1 MVTFRGNRTVFLL
14 SLNSYSKNKFYFIMK
29 SVIISMSKKQYTKCE
44 RQGDYLKK
52 QKRIPPILIAV
63 VIGIIMV
70 IIFVIGT
77 IIEKYTPS
85 DKMVSGDKIN
95 DMYYISG
102 EDKDKIAIV
111 LQDEI
116 VEDKAVMEDNTMYLN
131 IDFVKKYFDDRYY
144 WDNTENVLL
153 YTTPN
158 DVIRS
163 DVGTQ
168 DYYVTKAKNTVDYVI
183 VKTDGTNVYVALDF
197 VMLFSNIQYKYYD
210 KPARLVFTYKWNQV
224 EQVNVK
230 ENTELRIYAGIK
242 QDILKKIKKK
252 DVLTVIDEGKNW
264 YKTVTEDGYI
274 GYVKKKY
281 VSGKKWVQLVNEGY
295 KEPVYTNIHKDFTI
309 SMGWHMIVSAAD
321 NNNIVDLTTNTKGM
335 NVISPTWFRIIDNNG
350 TLSSLA
356 DESYVTRAHQ
366 LGLEVWARVDDQSS
380 DSSNDLVFTS
390 TSKRE
395 NIINQLISAAIQYN
409 LDGINIDFEYIT
421 EDIAEDYIQCLRELS
436 VKCRN
441 NGIVLSVDDKVP
453 LASNEYYN
461 RIEQGK
467 IVDYV
472 IVMAYDE
479 HWGIDSGA
487 GSTASISWVT
497 EGVANT
503 VKQVPSEKVVLG
515 IPFYTKIW
523 GERSDGTVE
532 TFSNATMDI
541 AQATVAAHGC
551 EQIWLEDIGQNY
563 SEYQEGELTYR
574 IWIEDAASIE
584 RKVKLIGEYGLAG
597 VSAWRLGAESAD
609 VWNTIVKYTN

>member
-1 MVTFRGNRTVFLL
+1 M
-14 SLNSYSKNKFYFIMK
+14 
-29 SVIISMSKKQYTKCE
+29 
-44 RQGDYLKK
+44 KK
-52 QKRIPPILIAV
+52 QKRIPPVLIAV

-70 IIFVIGT
+70 IVFIIGT

-85 DKMVSGDKIN
+85 DKKVSEDKIN
-95 DMYYISG
+95 DMYYVTGDNKDEIS
-102 EDKDKIAIV
+102 IV

-116 VEDKAVMEDNTMYLN
+116 VEDKAVKDNDTVYLN
-131 IDFVKKYFDDRYY
+131 INFIKKYFDDRYY

-168 DYYVTKAKNTVDYVI
+168 EYYVTKAKNNVDYVI

-210 KPARLVFTYKWNQV
+210 NPSRLVFKYKWNEVQQV
-224 EQVNVK
+224 SVREG
-230 ENTELRIYAGIK
+230 TELRIYAGIK
-242 QDILKKIKKK
+242 QDILKKVKKK
-252 DVLTVIDEGKNW
+252 DILTVIDEGKNW
-264 YKTVTEDGYI
+264 YKVATEDGYI

-281 VSGKKWVQLVNEGY
+281 TGTKKTVTLVNEAY

-309 SMGWHMIVSAAD
+309 SMGWHMMVSQAD
-321 NNNIVDLTTNTKGM
+321 NNNIVDLTTNAKGM
-335 NVISPTWFRIIDNNG
+335 NVISPTWFRIVDNNG

-356 DESYVTRAHQ
+356 DGNYVTRAHQ
-366 LGLEVWARVDDQSS
+366 LGLEVWAMVDDQSS
-380 DSSNDLVFTS
+380 DSSNDQVFTS

-421 EDIAEDYIQCLRELS
+421 DDIAEDYIQFLRELS

-441 NGIVLSVDDKVP
+441 NGVVLSVDDKVP
-453 LASNEYYN
+453 IASNEYYN
-461 RIEQGK
+461 RTEQGK

-479 HWGIDSGA
+479 HWGVESGA

-497 EGVANT
+497 DGIANT
-503 VKQVPSEKVVLG
+503 VKQVPAEKVVLG

-523 GERSDGTVE
+523 GERPDGSVE
-532 TFSNATMDI
+532 TFSTATMDI
-541 AQATVAAHGC
+541 AESTVAAHGC
-551 EQIWLEDIGQNY
+551 EKIWLEDIGQNY
-563 SEYQEGELTYR
+563 CEYNEGELTYR
-574 IWIEDAASIE
+574 IWLEDAASIE
-584 RKVKLIGEYGLAG
+584 RKVKLISQYGLAG
-597 VSAWRLGAESAD
+597 VSAWRLGSESAD
-609 VWNTIVKYTN
+609 IWNTIVKYTN

>member
-1 MVTFRGNRTVFLL
+1 M
-14 SLNSYSKNKFYFIMK
+14 
-29 SVIISMSKKQYTKCE
+29 
-44 RQGDYLKK
+44 KK
-52 QKRIPPILIAV
+52 QKRIPPVLIAV

-70 IIFVIGT
+70 IVFIIGT

-85 DKMVSGDKIN
+85 DKKVSEDKIN
-95 DMYYISG
+95 DMYYVTGDNKDEIS
-102 EDKDKIAIV
+102 IV

-116 VEDKAVMEDNTMYLN
+116 VEDKAVKDNDTVYLN
-131 IDFVKKYFDDRYY
+131 INFIKKYFDDRYY

-168 DYYVTKAKNTVDYVI
+168 EYYVTKAKNNVDYVI

-210 KPARLVFTYKWNQV
+210 NPSRIVFKYKWNEVQQV
-224 EQVNVK
+224 SVREG
-230 ENTELRIYAGIK
+230 TELRIYAGIK
-242 QDILKKIKKK
+242 QDILKKVKKK

-264 YKTVTEDGYI
+264 YKVATEDGYI

-281 VSGKKWVQLVNEGY
+281 TGAKKTVTLVNEAY

-309 SMGWHMIVSAAD
+309 SMGWHMMVSQAD
-321 NNNIVDLTTNTKGM
+321 NNDIVDLTTNAKGM
-335 NVISPTWFRIIDNNG
+335 NVISPTWFRIVDNNG

-356 DESYVTRAHQ
+356 DGNYVTRAHQ
-366 LGLEVWARVDDQSS
+366 LGLEVWAMVDDQSS
-380 DSSNDLVFTS
+380 DSSNDQVFTS
-390 TSKRE
+390 TSKRD

-421 EDIAEDYIQCLRELS
+421 EDIAEDYIQFLRELS

-441 NGIVLSVDDKVP
+441 NGVVLSVDDKVP
-453 LASNEYYN
+453 IASNEYYN
-461 RIEQGK
+461 RTEQGK

-479 HWGIDSGA
+479 HWGVESGA

-497 EGVANT
+497 DGIANT
-503 VKQVPSEKVVLG
+503 VKQVPAEKVVLG

-523 GERSDGTVE
+523 GERADGSVE
-532 TFSNATMDI
+532 TFSTATMDI
-541 AQATVAAHGC
+541 AESTVAAHGC
-551 EQIWLEDIGQNY
+551 EKIWLEDIGQNY
-563 SEYQEGELTYR
+563 SEYNEGGLTYR
-574 IWIEDAASIE
+574 IWLEDAASIE
-584 RKVKLIGEYGLAG
+584 RKVKLISQYGLAG
-597 VSAWRLGAESAD
+597 VSAWRLGSESAD
-609 VWNTIVKYTN
+609 IWNTIVKYTN

>member
-1 MVTFRGNRTVFLL
+1 M
-14 SLNSYSKNKFYFIMK
+14 
-29 SVIISMSKKQYTKCE
+29 
-44 RQGDYLKK
+44 KK
-52 QKRIPPILIAV
+52 QKRIPPVLIAV

-70 IIFVIGT
+70 IVFIIGT

-85 DKMVSGDKIN
+85 DKKVSEDKIN
-95 DMYYISG
+95 DMYYVTGNNKNEIS
-102 EDKDKIAIV
+102 IV

-116 VEDKAVMEDNTMYLN
+116 VEDKAVKDNDTVYLN
-131 IDFVKKYFDDRYY
+131 INFIKKYFDDRYY

-168 DYYVTKAKNTVDYVI
+168 EYYVTKAKNNVDYVI

-197 VMLFSNIQYKYYD
+197 VMLFSNVQYKYYD
-210 KPARLVFTYKWNQV
+210 NPSRLVFKYKWNEVQQV
-224 EQVNVK
+224 SVK
-230 ENTELRIYAGIK
+230 EGTELRIYAGIK
-242 QDILKKIKKK
+242 QDILKKVKEK
-252 DVLTVIDEGKNW
+252 DILTVIDEGKNW
-264 YKTVTEDGYI
+264 YKVATEDGYI

-281 VSGKKWVQLVNEGY
+281 TGAKKKVTLVNEAY

-309 SMGWHMIVSAAD
+309 SMGWHMMVSQAD
-321 NNNIVDLTTNTKGM
+321 NNNIVDLTTNAKGM
-335 NVISPTWFRIIDNNG
+335 NVISPTWFRIVDNNG

-356 DESYVTRAHQ
+356 DGNYVTRAHQ
-366 LGLEVWARVDDQSS
+366 LGLEVWAMVDDQSS
-380 DSSNDLVFTS
+380 DSSNDQVFTS

-421 EDIAEDYIQCLRELS
+421 EDIAEDYIQFLRELS

-441 NGIVLSVDDKVP
+441 NGVVLSVDDKVP

-461 RIEQGK
+461 RTEQGK

-479 HWGIDSGA
+479 HWGVESGA

-497 EGVANT
+497 DGIANT
-503 VKQVPSEKVVLG
+503 VKQVPAEKIVLG

-523 GERSDGTVE
+523 GERADGSVE
-532 TFSNATMDI
+532 TFSTATMDI
-541 AQATVAAHGC
+541 AESTVAAHGC
-551 EQIWLEDIGQNY
+551 EKIWLEDIGQNY
-563 SEYQEGELTYR
+563 CEYNEGELTYR
-574 IWIEDAASIE
+574 IWLEDATSIE
-584 RKVKLIGEYGLAG
+584 RKVKLISQYGLAG
-597 VSAWRLGAESAD
+597 VSAWRLGSESAD
-609 VWNTIVKYTN
+609 IWNTIVKYTN

>member
-1 MVTFRGNRTVFLL
+1 M
-14 SLNSYSKNKFYFIMK
+14 
-29 SVIISMSKKQYTKCE
+29 
-44 RQGDYLKK
+44 KK
-52 QKRIPPILIAV
+52 QKRIPPVLIAV

-70 IIFVIGT
+70 IVFIIGT

-85 DKMVSGDKIN
+85 DKKVSEDKIN
-95 DMYYISG
+95 DMYYVTGNNKNEIS
-102 EDKDKIAIV
+102 IV

-116 VEDKAVMEDNTMYLN
+116 VEDKAVKDNDTVYLN
-131 IDFVKKYFDDRYY
+131 INFIKKYFDDRYY

-168 DYYVTKAKNTVDYVI
+168 EYYVTKAKNNVDYVI

-197 VMLFSNIQYKYYD
+197 VMLFSNVQYKYYD
-210 KPARLVFTYKWNQV
+210 NPSRLVFKYKWNEVQQV
-224 EQVNVK
+224 SVK
-230 ENTELRIYAGIK
+230 EGTELRIYAGIK
-242 QDILKKIKKK
+242 QDILKKVKEK
-252 DVLTVIDEGKNW
+252 DILTVIDEGKNW
-264 YKTVTEDGYI
+264 YKVATEDGYI

-281 VSGKKWVQLVNEGY
+281 TGAKKKVTLVNEAY

-309 SMGWHMIVSAAD
+309 SMGWHMMVSQAD
-321 NNNIVDLTTNTKGM
+321 NNNIVDLTTNAKGM
-335 NVISPTWFRIIDNNG
+335 NVISPTWFRIVDNNG

-356 DESYVTRAHQ
+356 DGNYVTRAHQ
-366 LGLEVWARVDDQSS
+366 LGLEVWAMVDDQSS
-380 DSSNDLVFTS
+380 DSSNDQVFTS

-421 EDIAEDYIQCLRELS
+421 EDIAEDYIQFLRELS

-441 NGIVLSVDDKVP
+441 NGVVLSVDNKVP

-461 RIEQGK
+461 RTEQGK

-479 HWGIDSGA
+479 HWGVESGA

-497 EGVANT
+497 DGIANT
-503 VKQVPSEKVVLG
+503 VKQVPAEKIVLG

-523 GERSDGTVE
+523 GERADGSVE
-532 TFSNATMDI
+532 TFSTATMDI
-541 AQATVAAHGC
+541 AESTVAAHGC
-551 EQIWLEDIGQNY
+551 EKIWLEDIGQNY
-563 SEYQEGELTYR
+563 CEYNEGELTYR
-574 IWIEDAASIE
+574 IWLEDATSIE
-584 RKVKLIGEYGLAG
+584 RKVKLISQYGLAG
-597 VSAWRLGAESAD
+597 VSAWRLGSESAD
-609 VWNTIVKYTN
+609 IWNTIVKYTN